1 MTREEHIA
9 YILDSTTWTIEELEL
24 FTDEQLAKLAE
35 DVAEGYRLLKQGTYG
50 RES

>member
-9 YILDSTTWTIEELEL
+9 YILDSTTWRIEELEL
-24 FTDEQLAKLAE
+24 FTDEQLAKLAA